1 MFFIPRL
8 AKTNRAPSDLPFT
21 HEKDQSNQTFLR
33 FVGKTNADVKIS
45 LLSLFGSRAEKDG
58 Q

>member
-1 MFFIPRL
+1 MEVRV
-8 AKTNRAPSDLPFT
+8 RV
-21 HEKDQSNQTFLR
+21 R
-33 FVGKTNADVKIS
+33 MFVGKTNADVKIS